1 MSFMFKSYRKLL
13 ALCVAPVVIAGCNDY
28 EFTAPPHTFDID
40 TQYKGIGLG
49 ETLQLNA
56 IGADGNPVQVTWTS
70 DDPNIAKV
78 SATGLVTGVSG
89 GGPVGIIAR
98 SVANPNESQAASIT
112 VLKGFI
118 KTISGATGSEGVYTI
133 DVPAGATKL
142 TVTIAG
148 GTGDVDMYVRYNAVP
163 TGSGD
168 NCKSEKAGNGES
180 CTITNPQAGKWYV
193 LTYAYEGFAGA
204 TLTVLYEN

>member
-1 MSFMFKSYRKLL
+1 MFKRYRKLL
-13 ALCVAPVVIAGCNDY
+13 ALFAAPVVIAGCNDY
-28 EFTAPPHTFDID
+28 EFTAPSHTFDLNVPY
-40 TQYKGIGLG
+40 TGLGLG
-49 ETLQLNA
+49 ETLQLEA
-56 IGADGNPVQVTWTS
+56 LGPDGTPVQVTWTS

-78 SATGLVTGVSG
+78 SATGLVTAVGA
-89 GGPVGIIAR
+89 GGPVGVIAR

-112 VLKGFI
+112 VLKGYI
-118 KTISGATGSEGVYTI
+118 KSISGATGAEGVYTI

-180 CTITNPQAGKWYV
+180 CTITNPTAGKWYI
-193 LTYAYEGFAGA
+193 LTYAYEAFAGA